1 MATSFVDFALDP
13 LTGDFD
19 FSGSQINLLE
29 TNQMSLRQRLYLRFS
44 IWQGDWWFDPTIGFP
59 YRAFIGKKVMK
70 TVLDGRI
77 KSEVRLEPDVVDLVD
92 FQSSM
97 DISSRTYRCFF
108 TVMTVE
114 GEEIGLAFMGG
125 DSYIYPTPPEGNAQL
140 CGDENNVIVFKNKL
154 YYLIN
159 FRLPSY
165 GDSTW
170 VNTWK

>member
-19 FSGSQINLLE
+19 FSGEQINLIQ

-44 IWQGDWWFDPTIGFP
+44 IWQGDWWFDQTFGFP
-59 YRAFIGKKVMK
+59 YRAFISKKTVK
-70 TVLDGRI
+70 GVLDGRI
-77 KSEVRLEPDVVDLVD
+77 KSEVRLEPDVLDIID

-97 DISSRTYRCFF
+97 DVSNRTYQCFF
-108 TVMTVE
+108 TVTTVE

-125 DSYIYPTPPEGNAQL
+125 DSYMYPTPPEGNTQL

-165 GDSTW
+165 GDKTW
-170 VNTWK
+170 INKWK